1 MERPMIA
8 EDAIRK
14 RSYLI
19 WQREGCVEGNSR
31 EHWLRAKAELEAE
44 LQVSYPKPG
53 ELSRIVV
60 PRPQIS
66 HRPQRVVSARV
77 PRAERP
83 VTAATR

>member
-1 MERPMIA
+1 MITEEA
-8 EDAIRK
+8 VRK
-14 RSYLI
+14 RSYRI
-19 WQREGCVEGNSR
+19 WQREGCVEGKSC
-31 EHWLRAKAELEAE
+31 EHWLRAEAELEAE

>member
-1 MERPMIA
+1 MIA

-53 ELSRIVV
+53 ELLRTVIA
-60 PRPQIS
+60 RPPIS
-66 HRPQRVVSARV
+66 QRPQRAISARV
-77 PRAERP
+77 SRSERYSSLSA
-83 VTAATR
+83 AATQ

>member
-1 MERPMIA
+1 MIT

-53 ELSRIVV
+53 ELWQIVV

-66 HRPQRVVSARV
+66 HRPQRVISARV
-77 PRAERP
+77 SPAERP
-83 VTAATR
+83 ITAATR